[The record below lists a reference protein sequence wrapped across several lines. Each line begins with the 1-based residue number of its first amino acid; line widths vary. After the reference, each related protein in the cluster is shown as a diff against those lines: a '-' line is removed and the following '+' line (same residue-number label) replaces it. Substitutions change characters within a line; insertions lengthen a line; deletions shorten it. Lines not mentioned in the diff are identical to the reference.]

1 VVEWQP
7 PKLALPT
14 LYIPHFSWHLTVH
27 FLDLE
32 PFHYLSYTASIL
44 SFTLISVEEDATE
57 ACDLDIQSL
66 ESQIAQASDN
76 QARASRVSLV
86 TLARSHAHISF
97 FPKRSQPIYYQENQN
112 YVPRKHRLLLH
123 LLLHNRMLIPDHNL
137 LSRELFPKKPEIIS
151 SVWEILTRIK
161 KGYLVAIVLGLRY
174 VFILKCCIGVDR
186 VSWMVPTRPRE
197 ECVVCWSEIANCT
210 TFHNEQDTLLFTQS
224 EK

>member
-1 VVEWQP
+1 MR
-7 PKLALPT
+7 
-14 LYIPHFSWHLTVH
+14 SWHSKPRVANSAGVWQQGPRFPSLVCH
-27 FLDLE
+27 
-32 PFHYLSYTASIL
+32 AR
-44 SFTLISVEEDATE
+44 TLIFLSSPKAIQAEENWS
-57 ACDLDIQSL
+57 QS
-66 ESQIAQASDN
+66 
-76 QARASRVSLV
+76 
-86 TLARSHAHISF
+86 
-97 FPKRSQPIYYQENQN
+97 IYYQENQN

-161 KGYLVAIVLGLRY
+161 KGYLAAIVLGLRY

-197 ECVVCWSEIANCT
+197 ECVVCLSEIANCT